1 MDGWTDRKMHTFVC
15 MSCVCISVVAVQ
27 SLRPGMEDANL
38 IVRVDIDP
46 KRQSVSRG
54 AKALE
59 FHQLVDLPRFLCILH
74 LNSLEGHRE
83 SHVQI

>member
-1 MDGWTDRKMHTFVC
+1 MDGWTDRKMHKF
-15 MSCVCISVVAVQ
+15 VCISVVAVQ
-27 SLRPGMEDANL
+27 PLRPGMEDANL

-59 FHQLVDLPRFLCILH
+59 FHQLVDLPRFLLVFVYLH
-74 LNSLEGHRE
+74 LNSLEGDRE

>member
-1 MDGWTDRKMHTFVC
+1 MHKFVC

-27 SLRPGMEDANL
+27 PRPGMEDANL

-59 FHQLVDLPRFLCILH
+59 FHQLVDLPRFLLVFVYLH
-74 LNSLEGHRE
+74 LNSLEGDRE

>member
-1 MDGWTDRKMHTFVC
+1 MC
-15 MSCVCISVVAVQ
+15 MCISVYIAVQ
-27 SLRPGMEDANL
+27 PLRPGMEDANL

-59 FHQLVDLPRFLCILH
+59 FHQIFDLPSFVCIFH
-74 LNSLEGHRE
+74 LNSLEGDRE